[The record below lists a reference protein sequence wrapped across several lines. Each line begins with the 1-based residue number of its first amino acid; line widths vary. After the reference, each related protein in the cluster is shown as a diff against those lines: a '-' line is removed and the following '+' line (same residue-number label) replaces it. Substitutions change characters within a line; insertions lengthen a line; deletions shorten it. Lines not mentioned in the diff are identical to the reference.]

1 MIEGELS
8 ETYVP
13 NYLESVYDEEEQ
25 LLDEFSAN
33 YDFHSL
39 DYNNLFNNIVYS
51 DVC

>member
-13 NYLESVYDEEEQ
+13 VYHESVYDEEEL
-25 LLDEFSAN
+25 LLDKFSAN

-39 DYNNLFNNIVYS
+39 
-51 DVC
+51 